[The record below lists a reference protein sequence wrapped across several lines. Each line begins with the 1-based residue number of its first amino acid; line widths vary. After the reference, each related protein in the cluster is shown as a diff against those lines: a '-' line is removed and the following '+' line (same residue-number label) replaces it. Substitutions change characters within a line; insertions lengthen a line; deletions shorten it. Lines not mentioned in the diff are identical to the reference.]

1 MNINQLR
8 IRRKQLGMT
17 QEEAAKY
24 CGVSRRTYQTYEETN
39 HINETFDQ
47 IIKMLED
54 AEANY
59 ILNPKTIKER
69 CKPIFEKYPEVECAY
84 LYGSCAR
91 REATSKSDVDILV
104 VCHHMGM
111 KFFSMAGELEDVMKK
126 DIDLQTLEQLVGN
139 AAIMENILREGVK
152 IYEKGNN
159 RF

>member
-17 QEEAAKY
+17 QEEAARY

-47 IIKMLED
+47 IIQMLED

-104 VCHHMGM
+104 VCPPIGLRLYALV
-111 KFFSMAGELEDVMKK
+111 SDLEEALGKK
-126 DIDLQTLEQLVGN
+126 VDLQTHRQMVGSPK
-139 AAIMENILREGVK
+139 IMANILREGVK
-152 IYEKGNN
+152 IYGQGC
-159 RF
+159 